1 MGPCGDFVHCAQ
13 TSRTDAV
20 DGLNPHSGDERNIVM
35 IFKSKFLYFA
45 GLIMRKLFK
54 QVEKKKEKKN
64 KNNKA
69 RTEKNDERGEIQ
81 YEERTQVALQL

>member
-1 MGPCGDFVHCAQ
+1 
-13 TSRTDAV
+13 
-20 DGLNPHSGDERNIVM
+20 
-35 IFKSKFLYFA
+35 
-45 GLIMRKLFK
+45 MRKLFK
-54 QVEKKKEKKN
+54 HVEKKKEKKN